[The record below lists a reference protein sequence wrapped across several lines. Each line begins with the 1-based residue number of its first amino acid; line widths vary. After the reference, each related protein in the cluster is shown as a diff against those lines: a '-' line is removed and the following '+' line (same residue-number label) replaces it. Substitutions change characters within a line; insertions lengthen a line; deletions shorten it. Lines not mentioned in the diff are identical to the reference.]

1 MRCRCHIGL
10 VLVLLLLVGGSLGH
24 IQDGSAAPPLRPP
37 MRFVRQAY
45 YGNAEQLRA
54 MVAEGYSPDTV
65 GLNGDAGTTIVDALG
80 RQARSVTC
88 GGVQRSTTA
97 LYRARSLP

>member
-1 MRCRCHIGL
+1 MSIL

-24 IQDGSAAPPLRPP
+24 IQDGSAAPLRPP

-54 MVAEGYSPDTV
+54 MVAEGDSPETV

-80 RQARSVTC
+80 RQARSLTC
-88 GGVQRSTTA
+88 GGAQRSTTA